1 MAAASAPLPV
11 DRPRTRALLAGWAAA
26 TAVAVVI
33 VVVVVGP
40 HLPPGNLSVESR
52 DQRRINTLLLALS
65 MPVLLGVWG
74 YLVFALRSFRHRGE
88 TIVDGP
94 PIMGNDRLQIAWVA
108 ATSSIVIAL
117 AAFGT
122 IELVGASEAGAGGG
136 QGPNPLASPPNARS
150 ALQVQVIAQQWA
162 FTFRYPGAGA
172 VETDQLALPAGRVT
186 ELHVTSLDVAHS
198 FWAYELGVKAD
209 AIPGNDNVVF
219 VRPRHTG
226 TFTIRCAELCGVWH
240 GHMHSTGVVLAPRA
254 FDAWLAR
261 QRTTNAPAT
270 NTLPP
275 YRLHYFPD
283 PIRRAG

>member
-1 MAAASAPLPV
+1 MAAASAPLPA
-11 DRPRTRALLAGWAAA
+11 DRPRTREFLVGWAAA
-26 TAVAVVI
+26 TAVAVVL

-52 DQRRINTLLLALS
+52 DQREINTLLLALS

-74 YLVFALRSFRHRGE
+74 YLIFALRSFRHRGE

-94 PIMGNDRLQIAWVA
+94 PIMGNDRLQVAWVA
-108 ATSSIVIAL
+108 ATSAIVIAL

-122 IELVGASEAGAGGG
+122 IELVGAGEAGAGGG
-136 QGPNPLASPPNARS
+136 QGPNPLASPAHSGS
-150 ALQVQVIAQQWA
+150 AVQVQVVAQQWA
-162 FTFRYPGAGA
+162 FTFRYPGAGG

-219 VRPRHTG
+219 VRPRHPG
-226 TFTIRCAELCGVWH
+226 TFTIRCAELCGLWH
-240 GHMHSTGVVLAPRA
+240 GHMHSTGTVLSPSA
-254 FDAWLAR
+254 FSAWLAR
-261 QRTTNAPAT
+261 QRSGNAPAT
-270 NTLPP
+270 KTLPP